1 MDGGGVEATT
11 TAAWMEKHREMYE
24 RATRHPFTVSI
35 RDGAVDLSAF
45 KRWLSQDYI
54 FVREFVSFIASI
66 LFKCCK
72 QGDGSDME
80 IILGGVASIS
90 DELSWFKNEATK
102 WGVDLANVSPLES
115 NLEYCRFLQS
125 FTEQEISYALAVTTF
140 WIIETVYQD
149 SFGFC
154 IEEGNKTPP
163 ELLGTCQRWGSPE
176 FKQYCESLQRI
187 VDRCLA
193 NAPADAVKSAEEGFT
208 RVLELEIGFWE
219 MSSSQS

>member
-1 MDGGGVEATT
+1 MDGGGVETGT
-11 TAAWMEKHREMYE
+11 TAAWMEKHRQMYE

-35 RDGAVDLSAF
+35 RDGTVDMSAF
-45 KRWLSQDYI
+45 KRWLSQDYL
-54 FVREFVSFIASI
+54 FVREFVAFIASV
-66 LFKCCK
+66 LLKCCK
-72 QGDGSDME
+72 QEDSSDME

-90 DELSWFKNEATK
+90 DEISWFKNEATR
-102 WGVDLANVSPLES
+102 WGADLASVSPLKA
-115 NLEYCRFLQS
+115 NLEYHRFLQS
-125 FTEQEISYALAVTTF
+125 FTEPEVSYVVAVTAF

-154 IEEGNKTPP
+154 IQDGNKTPP
-163 ELLGTCQRWGSPE
+163 ELLGTCQRWGNAG
-176 FKQYCESLQRI
+176 FRQYCQSLHSI

-193 NAPADAVKSAEEGFT
+193 NAPADAVKSAEEAFI